1 MGKRTPRLSILTRIF
16 VHTGRVGDALFARA
30 DARAR
35 DCGWEVTRSR
45 SGLHR
50 TYRDPRFDLL
60 HRCPRCNGAGSTLS
74 RDYAETILS
83 VQGCVD
89 DFGSDSC
96 AAWG

>member
-60 HRCPRCNGAGSTLS
+60 HRCPRCNGAGSTLRGVDCGRCYGTGRIVHDPRR
-74 RDYAETILS
+74 RDA
-83 VQGCVD
+83 G
-89 DFGSDSC
+89 
-96 AAWG
+96 